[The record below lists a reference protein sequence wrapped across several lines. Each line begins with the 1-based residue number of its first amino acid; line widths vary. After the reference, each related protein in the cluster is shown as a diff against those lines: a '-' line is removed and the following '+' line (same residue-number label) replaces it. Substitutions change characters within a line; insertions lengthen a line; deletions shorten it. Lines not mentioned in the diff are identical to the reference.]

1 MTTTTGANQVSTTQ
15 APTIQVPTTQAPAI
29 QVPTIQMVPA
39 IQVPATV
46 SGAGPKPVTQRLFG
60 TAISR
65 ESMSQALQRV
75 DEAIRN
81 RHRLH
86 IGVVNAA
93 KIVNMRADPELR
105 KAVEDSDVVYADG
118 ISVLWASRLLKAP
131 LPERITGIDLMH
143 NIMEQG
149 ARQGYRVFCL
159 GATQEILDRTCE
171 AFARLYPGAVV
182 AGSHHGYFDESGEK
196 PVADLIRASG
206 SDVLFVAITSPK
218 KERFMAKWGDYMN
231 VPVVHGVGGSFDVVA
246 GLVKRAP
253 ILWQRLGLEWLYR
266 VRQEPRRLW
275 KRYLMTNAGFV
286 KLLILEK
293 LKA

>member
-1 MTTTTGANQVSTTQ
+1 MTTITGATQ
-15 APTIQVPTTQAPAI
+15 IPA
-29 QVPTIQMVPA
+29 
-39 IQVPATV
+39 V
-46 SGAGPKPVTQRLFG
+46 SGASPKPVTQRLFG
-60 TAISR
+60 TAVST
-65 ESMSQALQRV
+65 ESMAQALQRV
-75 DEAIRN
+75 DDAIRN

-93 KIVNMRADPELR
+93 KIVNMKADTELR
-105 KAVEDSDVVYADG
+105 KAVEASDVVYADG
-118 ISVLWASRLLKAP
+118 ISIVWASKLLNAP
-131 LPERITGIDLMH
+131 VPERITGIDLMH
-143 NIMEQG
+143 RIMEQG
-149 ARQGYRVFCL
+149 SRRNYRVFCL

-171 AFARLYPGAVV
+171 AFARQYPHAVV
-182 AGSHHGYFDESGEK
+182 AGSHHGYFEESGEES
-196 PVADLIRASG
+196 VADLIRASR

-253 ILWQRLGLEWLYR
+253 VIWQRFGLEWLYR
-266 VRQEPRRLW
+266 VKQEPRRLW

>member
-1 MTTTTGANQVSTTQ
+1 MQWGSAMTTITQ
-15 APTIQVPTTQAPAI
+15 SSYIPTI
-29 QVPTIQMVPA
+29 
-39 IQVPATV
+39 
-46 SGAGPKPVTQRLFG
+46 SGASPQPITQRLFG
-60 TAISR
+60 TAVST

-75 DEAIRN
+75 DDAIRN

-93 KIVNMRADPELR
+93 KIVNMKADPELR
-105 KAVEDSDVVYADG
+105 QAVEDSDVVYADG
-118 ISVLWASRLLKAP
+118 VSIVWASRLLRTP
-131 LPERITGIDLMH
+131 VPERVTGIDLMH
-143 NIMEQG
+143 RIMEQG
-149 ARQGYRVFCL
+149 SKRNYRVFCL
-159 GATQEILDRTCE
+159 GASQEILDRTCDT
-171 AFARLYPGAVV
+171 FGRLYPGAIV
-182 AGSHHGYFDESGEK
+182 AGSHHGYFDESGEES
-196 PVADLIRASG
+196 VADLIRASQ

-253 ILWQRLGLEWLYR
+253 LMWQRLGLEWLYR
-266 VRQEPRRLW
+266 VKQEPRRLW
-275 KRYLMTNAGFV
+275 KRYLMTNAGFL